1 MSKVNCYFDSKQK
14 ARHRM
19 RRYETVHKKLTR
31 ARKSDR
37 GEYSHF
43 YGQCGYFVIRQRERV
58 TRTFIV
64 KGPGGRT
71 DYYPQFEPIGGE
83 VFIVRHCSITA
94 RYCKKIA
101 ARKFR
106 RTKKFDEDSCVLK
119 GSKYKKDYD
128 LPWTVV

>member
-1 MSKVNCYFDSKQK
+1 MSKVNCYFDTKQK

-19 RRYETVHKKLTR
+19 RRYETAHKKLSR

-43 YGQCGYFVIRQRERV
+43 YGQCGYFVIRQKERITTV
-58 TRTFIV
+58 AV
-64 KGPGGRT
+64 KNPGGKT
-71 DYYPQFEPIGGE
+71 VYIPKFEPIGGE

-106 RTKKFDEDSCVLK
+106 RTEKIDEDSYLLK
-119 GSKYKKDYD
+119 GSKYKIDYD
-128 LPWTVV
+128 LAWTIV